1 MFRKPCFVN
10 TSLEVRSVVAHISS
24 KGFLETFFQN
34 EKRETNFA
42 FSKFRPRIHVR
53 ISLHSR
59 NRERNRDNNDYT
71 TTGSGFF
78 LFFFSFFL
86 FLFYTN
92 REKYGI
98 PYIHEKNR
106 VTFQVR
112 YFLLFFLATFILSYK
127 KKMLVEKF
135 KTRSLL
141 IDSNGDEHRLD
152 DALRSFNEL
161 RSTGILAAFG

>member
-10 TSLEVRSVVAHISS
+10 TSLEIRPVVAHISS

-78 LFFFSFFL
+78 LFFFFFPFFIL
-86 FLFYTN
+86 HEPGEIRHPLYT
-92 REKYGI
+92 R
-98 PYIHEKNR
+98 KNR

-112 YFLLFFLATFILSYK
+112 YFLLFFQQPSYFHIK
-127 KKMLVEKF
+127 KNARRK
-135 KTRSLL
+135 
-141 IDSNGDEHRLD
+141 I
-152 DALRSFNEL
+152 
-161 RSTGILAAFG
+161 

>member
-10 TSLEVRSVVAHISS
+10 TSLEVRPVVAHISS

-78 LFFFSFFL
+78 LFFFFFFPFFIL
-86 FLFYTN
+86 HEPGEIRHPLYTRKKSSN
-92 REKYGI
+92 LPG
-98 PYIHEKNR
+98 
-106 VTFQVR
+106 QV
-112 YFLLFFLATFILSYK
+112 FPLIFLATFILSYK
-127 KKMLVEKF
+127 KKNARRK
-135 KTRSLL
+135 
-141 IDSNGDEHRLD
+141 I
-152 DALRSFNEL
+152 
-161 RSTGILAAFG
+161 